1 MKKLFQLFLFLLLS
15 TLGFASSAQTRDE
28 LVSAAAE
35 RERQHINAER
45 AALEAAF
52 DVEEDACYKKFFVN
66 SCLNAIKPRRRE
78 AMADLKF
85 REVAL
90 NEQERRQKAAEQIRK
105 TEEKSSPEAERQ
117 AAERRATALEDSKA
131 REERTR
137 QKASDRLDLK
147 QNEAVNAA
155 GTAVRNQ
162 GAKERAQARADK
174 QAASAKEARIYKDKQ
189 QEAQERKATREQ
201 KLREQT
207 KPAAKPLPAPG

>member
-1 MKKLFQLFLFLLLS
+1 MKKLFLFLLLS
-15 TLGFASSAQTRDE
+15 TLGFASSGQTQDE
-28 LVSAAAE
+28 LVSAAAD
-35 RERQHINAER
+35 RERQRINAER
-45 AALEAAF
+45 ATLEAAF
-52 DVEEDACYKKFFVN
+52 DEEDAACYKKFFVN

-90 NEQERRQKAAEQIRK
+90 NEQERRQKAAEQVRK

-117 AAERRATALEDSKA
+117 AAERRATALEDTKA

-137 QKASDRLDLK
+137 QKASDRIDLK
-147 QNEAVNAA
+147 QNEAPNAA
-155 GTAVRNQ
+155 EAAGKNQ

-174 QAASAKEARIYKDKQ
+174 QAASAKEAQMYRDKQ
-189 QEAQERKATREQ
+189 QEAQERKASREQ
-201 KLREQT
+201 RLREQT

>member
-1 MKKLFQLFLFLLLS
+1 MKKLFLFLLLS

-28 LVSAAAE
+28 LVSAATD
-35 RERQHINAER
+35 RERQRINAER
-45 AALEAAF
+45 ATLEAAF
-52 DVEEDACYKKFFVN
+52 EAEEAVCYNKFFVN

-90 NEQERRQKAAEQIRK
+90 NEQERRQKAAEQVRK

-117 AAERRATALEDSKA
+117 AAERRATALEDTRA

-137 QKASDRLDLK
+137 QKASDRIDLK
-147 QNEAVNAA
+147 QNEASNAA
-155 GTAVRNQ
+155 AAAGKDQ
-162 GAKERAQARADK
+162 GSKERAQARADK
-174 QAASAKEARIYKDKQ
+174 QAASAKEAQIYKDKQ
-189 QEAQERKATREQ
+189 QEAQERKASREQ
-201 KLREQT
+201 RLREQT

>member
-1 MKKLFQLFLFLLLS
+1 MKKLFQLFLFLLLV

-28 LVSAAAE
+28 LVSAATD
-35 RERQHINAER
+35 RERQRINAER

>member
-28 LVSAAAE
+28 LVSAATD
-35 RERQHINAER
+35 RERQRINAER

-52 DVEEDACYKKFFVN
+52 DAQEAACYSKFFVN
-66 SCLNAIKPRRRE
+66 NCLNAIKPRRRE

-105 TEEKSSPEAERQ
+105 TEEKASPGAERQ

-155 GTAVRNQ
+155 GTAVKNQ

-207 KPAAKPLPAPG
+207 KPAAKPLPVPG

>member
-1 MKKLFQLFLFLLLS
+1 MKKLFLSLLLS
-15 TLGFASSAQTRDE
+15 TLGFASSGQTQDE
-28 LVSAAAE
+28 LVSAAAD
-35 RERQHINAER
+35 RERQRINAER
-45 AALEAAF
+45 ASLEAAF
-52 DVEEDACYKKFFVN
+52 EAEEAACYSKFFVN
-66 SCLNAIKPRRRE
+66 NCLNAIKPRRRE

-155 GTAVRNQ
+155 GTAVKNQ